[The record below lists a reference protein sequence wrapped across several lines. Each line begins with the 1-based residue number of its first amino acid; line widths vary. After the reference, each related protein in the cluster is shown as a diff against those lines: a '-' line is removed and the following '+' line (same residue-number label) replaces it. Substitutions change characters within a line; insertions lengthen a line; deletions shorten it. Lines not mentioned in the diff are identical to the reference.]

1 MTNKKITED
10 CARVLN
16 IPLFADG
23 DFVTGYVWID
33 ETPSEY
39 GFLKQH
45 NEGNQSLYFAPLT
58 RVADAISVASKLQME
73 LSFLADRAVAKS
85 SCGEYVKSFLY
96 KSRVVPA
103 YRNDAMCRAICVL
116 AQELFAGG
124 LIK

>member
-1 MTNKKITED
+1 VTNKKITED

-58 RVADAISVASKLQME
+58 RVADAIGVASKLQME
-73 LSFLADRAVAKS
+73 MIFHEDRAVAK
-85 SCGEYVKSFLY
+85 CKGLTKSFLY
-96 KSRVVPA
+96 KSRIVPA

-116 AQELFAGG
+116 ATDLLAAG